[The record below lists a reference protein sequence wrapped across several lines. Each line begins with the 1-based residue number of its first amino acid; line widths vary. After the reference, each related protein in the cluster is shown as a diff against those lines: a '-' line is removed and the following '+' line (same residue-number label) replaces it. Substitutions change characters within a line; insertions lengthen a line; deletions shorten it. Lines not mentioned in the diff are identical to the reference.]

1 MTTAYRIVLADDH
14 ILVRQGLK
22 ALVDGVADLEVVGEA
37 DDGLELLD
45 LLREVTSDLVVL
57 DISMPH
63 LRGIEAI
70 REVKAIQPHL
80 KVLILTMH
88 KEMDLLTAA
97 IAAGANGYVL
107 KEDADEQ
114 LFHAIDEIRGGGM
127 YISPKLSGP
136 LMADWAETVRGDRS
150 QATEKDRLTVRE
162 REILKLAAEGKSSK
176 AIADLLGISHR
187 TVEHHRANLMAKLDL
202 KRIADLVKYAI
213 SNGYL

>member
-1 MTTAYRIVLADDH
+1 MTAYRVVLADDH

-22 ALVDGVADLEVVGEA
+22 ALVDGVSDLKVVGEA
-37 DDGLELLD
+37 DDGLALLD
-45 LLREVTSDLVVL
+45 LLGKVTSDLVVL

-114 LFHAIDEIRGGGM
+114 LFHAIEEIRGGRM

-136 LMADWAETVRGDRS
+136 LMADWAGTVRGDRS
-150 QATEKDRLTVRE
+150 PATEKDRLTVRE
-162 REILKLAAEGKSSK
+162 REILKLTAEGKSSK
-176 AIADLLGISHR
+176 EIADLLGISHR

-202 KRIADLVKYAI
+202 KRMADLVKYAI